1 MLKYKIIIILFLL
14 ILPTLVSALTVEPN
28 VLFKIKYYN
37 TYLQF
42 EKEANIKKIVL
53 ENDKIL
59 IDSCTFSLIDGNVT
73 FRSFFENNNLTFYL
87 YGIAGKTSII
97 TISSLQKPSNIY
109 INGSKQD
116 EGTTWFYNPSTK
128 TLTINYT
135 F

>member
-1 MLKYKIIIILFLL
+1 MLKYKVTIIIFLL
-14 ILPTLVSALTVEPN
+14 ILPALVKALIVEPN
-28 VLFKIKYYN
+28 VLFKIKNYN
-37 TYLQF
+37 SYLQF
-42 EKEANIKKIVL
+42 EKEANVNKIVL

-59 IDSCTFSLIDGNVT
+59 IDNCTFSLIDGNVT

-87 YGIAGKTSII
+87 YGITGKTSII
-97 TISSLQKPSNIY
+97 TISSLRKPLNVY